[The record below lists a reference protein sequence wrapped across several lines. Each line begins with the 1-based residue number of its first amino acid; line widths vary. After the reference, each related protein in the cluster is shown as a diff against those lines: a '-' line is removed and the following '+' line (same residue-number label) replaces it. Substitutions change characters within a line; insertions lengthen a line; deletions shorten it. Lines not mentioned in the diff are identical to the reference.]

1 MRKLLFTQAI
11 STAIREEMLRDEKV
25 LLMGED
31 VGLHGNVFGCCT
43 GLFKEFGEER
53 VRNTPISESAI
64 VGTGMGA
71 AITGMRP
78 IVELMFVDFAP
89 CAMDQIVNQV
99 AKVRYMFGGKVKVPL
114 TIRTQQGGYLQYAA
128 QHSQSLEAF
137 FMHTPGLKVVMPSTP
152 YDAMGLLKT
161 AIRDDNPVIFLEHK
175 DLYHMEQDIPDEE
188 FLIPFGKADIKKEGE
203 DVTII
208 ATSKLVHMS
217 LKAADILE
225 KQGVS
230 AEVLDLRTIMPLD
243 KDAIIGSV
251 KKTGRA
257 VVAHEAHKI
266 CGIGAEIAAM
276 IMEEVF
282 EHLKA
287 PVRRVGAKH
296 VPIPYSKTLEN
307 ACLPQIYDILSA
319 VNLTLGR
326 QN

>member
-1 MRKLLFTQAI
+1 
-11 STAIREEMLRDEKV
+11 
-25 LLMGED
+25 
-31 VGLHGNVFGCCT
+31 
-43 GLFKEFGEER
+43 
-53 VRNTPISESAI
+53 
-64 VGTGMGA
+64 
-71 AITGMRP
+71 
-78 IVELMFVDFAP
+78 
-89 CAMDQIVNQV
+89 
-99 AKVRYMFGGKVKVPL
+99 
-114 TIRTQQGGYLQYAA
+114 
-128 QHSQSLEAF
+128 
-137 FMHTPGLKVVMPSTP
+137 VVMPSTP